1 MRIIF
6 DPETNTLNLIFRE
19 EKIAESDEI
28 KEGIIIDY
36 SKDGKIVSMEILDA
50 SEQISEPRG
59 ILYELKSK
67 EKALAW
73 MQSIYK
79 NPLLEPP
86 SINMISAGI

>member
-36 SKDGKIVSMEILDA
+36 GKDGKIVSMEILDA

-67 EKALAW
+67 EKALA
-73 MQSIYK
+73 
-79 NPLLEPP
+79 
-86 SINMISAGI
+86 

>member
-67 EKALAW
+67 EKALV
-73 MQSIYK
+73 
-79 NPLLEPP
+79 
-86 SINMISAGI
+86 

>member
-6 DPETNTLNLIFRE
+6 DPDTNTLNLIFRE

-67 EKALAW
+67 EKALV
-73 MQSIYK
+73 
-79 NPLLEPP
+79 
-86 SINMISAGI
+86 

>member
-67 EKALAW
+67 EKALA
-73 MQSIYK
+73 
-79 NPLLEPP
+79 
-86 SINMISAGI
+86 